1 MLARLGLLA
10 LALVAGAVGFAY
22 GALAFFDL
30 IDRAAMGAWPH

>member
-10 LALVAGAVGFAY
+10 LAIVAAAY

-30 IDRAAMGAWPH
+30 IDRAAMGAFAN